1 MGLAV
6 LTVYIGAHKGLTSR
20 SKQQLQLR
28 EVRGGSFIVKQMPSS
43 LASDAMQL

>member
-28 EVRGGSFIVKQMPSS
+28 EVRVDWRLYCQ
-43 LASDAMQL
+43 ADAKFAGF